1 MQKQRFYLFLQAAG
15 NEFVR
20 LNSPHDENPGVHRST
35 SREERHAAPVRR
47 RWGLGEDSDFDELRY
62 MPERSV
68 CLHRLFSLGSE
79 LVGADKHVED
89 LCDRNEPGH
98 KDSCYIIEVRF
109 KIKLI
114 QHPEGERVL
123 PGAQDSDAFDLLSKN
138 GRKLLPDKPAGLAR
152 MLQVRENRALP
163 ETGMR
168 GDVM

>member
-1 MQKQRFYLFLQAAG
+1 ML
-15 NEFVR
+15 
-20 LNSPHDENPGVHRST
+20 
-35 SREERHAAPVRR
+35 
-47 RWGLGEDSDFDELRY
+47 
-62 MPERSV
+62 ERSV
-68 CLHRLFSLGSE
+68 CVHRLFSIGFE

-89 LCDRNEPGH
+89 VCDYNESGH
-98 KDSCYIIEVRF
+98 KDSCYIIEVGF
-109 KIKLI
+109 KVELI

-123 PGAQDSDAFDLLSKN
+123 SGAQDSDAFDLLSKN